1 MKFKPF
7 SLIFIYLLLACDWG
21 CVMTEEVKRI
31 RAAKNCDNR
40 YNDLKNGYLTG
51 QQIFIRSCNTCHPG
65 GKQSPLGPSIL
76 DYKNKFKT
84 TNELKHFIVQG
95 SKSGMPGQTNLTSE
109 ELENLVQYLSK
120 EF

>member
-95 SKSGMPGQTNLTSE
+95 CKSGMPGQTNLTSE